1 MKNIIVF
8 LLLTA
13 TGLVGQTPPHNNE
26 AVYSFGGA
34 LAHFLDGDGW
44 TTTLTLV
51 NLDPTQAS
59 FTLSFFGDNGSP
71 QAFTISGASV
81 TTVTGTIAGRGTVV
95 LATPGTK
102 AGLSQGWVKMDS
114 YNTIGGTAVFQRL
127 GQNLEASEVL
137 DTNLSTQL
145 ALPFDHTNGYATGIA
160 LVNPFSYTGATITVT
175 FRDENGNIFLTD
187 SISLTAQQHIGIT
200 LTQRY
205 PSTIGRR
212 GTVSFQTNQLWLN
225 ALGSRFSPS
234 GAFSTVTAMSALFW

>member
-1 MKNIIVF
+1 M
-8 LLLTA
+8 LTA
-13 TGLVGQTPPHNNE
+13 GGLFAQTQPHNKE

-44 TTTLTLV
+44 KTTFTLV

-59 FTLSFFGDNGSP
+59 FTLSFLGDNGNP
-71 QAFTISGASV
+71 QAFTINGASV
-81 TTVTGTIAGRGTVV
+81 TTITGTIAGRGTVI
-95 LATPGTK
+95 LTTPGTK
-102 AGLSQGWVKMDS
+102 TGLSQGWVKMDS

-145 ALPFDHTNGYATGIA
+145 AVPFDHTNGYATGVA

-175 FRDENGNIFLTD
+175 FRDESGNSFLTD
-187 SISLTAQQHIGIT
+187 SFTMAAQQHMGIT
-200 LTQRY
+200 LTRRY

-212 GTVSFQTNQLWLN
+212 GTVSYQTDQLWLN
-225 ALGSRFSPS
+225 VLGFRFSPS
-234 GAFSTVTAMSALFW
+234 GVFSTVTAMSALFW